1 MTQPARVTRRQVLL
15 GVLAGSGGAF
25 LQGCAGHDLPPTYG
39 HLLRLGDNL
48 TYAAHRAV
56 LPAQALAREYARVD
70 ISSFPAIG
78 TVNPGDPAHPLYAMH
93 GERYAALRSAD
104 FRTYRLAIG
113 GRVATP
119 GTFSLADLQGFPS
132 RTQITR
138 HTCEEGWSAIAEWTG
153 VPLWR
158 VLRAAGTLPSA
169 RFVQF
174 HTFDGWSDGIDMV
187 DALHPQ
193 TLLAWGMNGKPLPVP
208 HGGPLR
214 LRVERQVGYK
224 SLKFLDRIEVTDR
237 FVDHGPAG
245 NIQNGWAWYAG
256 I

>member
-1 MTQPARVTRRQVLL
+1 MLRAALTGA
-15 GVLAGSGGAF
+15 GGLAGG
-25 LQGCAGHDLPPTYG
+25 LLVQGCAGRELPPTYG

-48 TYAAHRAV
+48 TYVAHRAV
-56 LPAQALAREYARVD
+56 LPTDSLVREYTRAD

-78 TVNPGDPAHPLYAMH
+78 TTDPADPARPFYGPD
-93 GERYAALRSAD
+93 GERYGRLRATEFREFALKVE
-104 FRTYRLAIG
+104 
-113 GRVATP
+113 GRVARP
-119 GTFSLADLQGFPS
+119 GTYTLEALRRYPS

-153 VPLWR
+153 VALSH
-158 VLRAAGTLPSA
+158 VLAAAGTLPSA

-174 HTFDGWSDGIDMV
+174 HAFDGWADGIDMV

-193 TLLAWGMNGKPLPVP
+193 TLLAYAMNGRPLPVP

-214 LRVERQVGYK
+214 LRVERQLGYK
-224 SLKFLDRIEVTDR
+224 SLKFLDRIVVTDT
-237 FVDHGPAG
+237 FDDHGRAG
-245 NIQNGWAWYAG
+245 NIQNGWSWYVG